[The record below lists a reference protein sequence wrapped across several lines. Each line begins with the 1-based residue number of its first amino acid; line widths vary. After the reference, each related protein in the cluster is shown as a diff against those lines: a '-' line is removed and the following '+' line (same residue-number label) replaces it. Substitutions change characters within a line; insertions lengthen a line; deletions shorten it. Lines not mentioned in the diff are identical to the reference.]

1 VAKLRLVART
11 GSSSPIEL
19 TAAASGDDHAFTVAA
34 GTTAAWAA
42 LAYTVALW
50 VEKGAEKYTV
60 SQAQLT
66 VAPDPRALAA
76 GTDTRTPPRKTLDD
90 LLAARAVWATTNGRT
105 RRYKIG
111 DREREFASAAELDA
125 EIRFWQGQ
133 LAQEDA
139 AARLAAGVPSRNRI
153 LTRFTRPR

>member
-1 VAKLRLVART
+1 
-11 GSSSPIEL
+11 L
-19 TAAASGDDHAFTVAA
+19 TAAGAGDNHVFMAAASA
-34 GTTAAWAA
+34 TANWLP

-50 VEKGAEKYTV
+50 VEKGAEKYTI
-60 SQAQLT
+60 SQGQLT

-76 GTDTRTPPRKTLDD
+76 GTDTRSVPRKTLDD
-90 LLAARAVWATTNGRT
+90 LIAARAVWATTNGRT
-105 RRYKIG
+105 RRYKIA

-139 AARLAAGVPSRNRI
+139 AARLAAGLPGRNRI
-153 LTRFTRPR
+153 LTRFVRPR